1 MYIYIYHLYAIACHS
16 YTSRKISIHTAGLK
30 RIKRYVCFKN
40 SDVDLLVQTW
50 FVDLTRCS
58 LHG

>member
-1 MYIYIYHLYAIACHS
+1 MYHLYAIACHS
-16 YTSRKISIHTAGLK
+16 YTSRKISVHTAGLK